1 MNLLLGL
8 DRLTLSALSGILSL
22 WVRPRALPIDTAE
35 QLRGRG
41 RQVLYVLEHA
51 ALTDLLALMRVCRAL
66 GLPSPVRRFK
76 VGDASE
82 LRSSVALERRQGW
95 LRSRRDRRL
104 PGRLTR
110 VIDATLATQGDHVD
124 LIPVSVYWGRAPG
137 KESTRLGLLFGEGW
151 TIAGPL
157 RRFFATLV
165 NGRQTLVRFGEPIAP
180 AGFSHEGDPIR
191 LVRRLVRQMRQ
202 EFRNSRAAVLGP
214 DLALRRSIVAAVLAR
229 RSVRSAVALEIRDG
243 KKSRREALLTA
254 RRYAL
259 EIAADYS
266 PRAVALMW
274 NPFTWLWNR
283 LYDGVEVLHGERL
296 ELAAGGAQLVYV
308 PSHRSHMDYLLLSYV
323 IYGRGFAVPHIAA
336 GINLNLPLIGRVLRK
351 CGAFYLRRSFKG
363 HPLYPVVFMSYLSV
377 MMRRGHP
384 IEYFI
389 EGGRSR
395 TGRLLKPKTG
405 MLSMTM
411 RSYLQ
416 DSSRPV
422 VFVPVYFGYEKLV
435 EADTYVGE
443 LSGRPKQTESVRGLV
458 GALRILRRRYGR
470 VYVSFGE
477 PLDLSTHLDQ
487 VAPEWRAASGVGK
500 PDWLNH
506 AVDTLAESIQRR
518 VNSAV
523 AISPAGLVS
532 MVLLATPRQAMV
544 ESDLIRQL
552 DLCRALAAKLPYA
565 PDSTCTA
572 LDGAQILAHARDL
585 GMIETAPH
593 ALGDVVRFTAG
604 TAVTSAYYR
613 NSILHAYALP
623 SLIACAFLNN
633 AAISREDVQR
643 LAWRIY
649 PYVAQDLFLR
659 WGEDE
664 LSAAVDGVLATLGEL
679 RLLERDSAGDVWRRP
694 ATGSSEAVQLSV
706 LAHTTLEVVER
717 YYLAIALLLQSGSGQ
732 ITQDALE
739 RRCHLMASRMALLYE
754 LRSPEFFDK
763 GMFRQFLDLL
773 RRRGVIG
780 TDSAGRLTYETALL
794 AVAADARLVLSEQIR
809 HSVLQVTHG

>member
-1 MNLLLGL
+1 MNWLLGL
-8 DRLTLSALSGILSL
+8 DRLTLFALSRLLSL
-22 WVRPRALPIDTAE
+22 WVRPRALPVDTAE
-35 QLRGRG
+35 HLRGRG
-41 RQVLYVLEHA
+41 RPVLYVLEHA
-51 ALTDLLALMRVCRAL
+51 AVTDLLALILVCRSL
-66 GLPSPVRRFK
+66 GLPSPVRRFSL
-76 VGDASE
+76 GEARE
-82 LRSSVALERRQGW
+82 RRSSVALERRRGW
-95 LRSRRDRRL
+95 LRPRRDRRL
-104 PGRLTR
+104 PTRLLR

-137 KESTRLGLLFGEGW
+137 KETTRLGLLFGEGW
-151 TIAGPL
+151 TIAGPV
-157 RRFFATLV
+157 RRFLSTLV

-180 AGFSHEGDPIR
+180 TALINEGDSAR
-191 LVRRLVRQMRQ
+191 VARRAVRQMRQ
-202 EFRNSRAAVLGP
+202 EFRHSRAAVLGP
-214 DLALRRSIVAAVLAR
+214 DLALRRSVVAAVLAR
-229 RSVRSAVALEIRDG
+229 RAVRAAVALEIRDG
-243 KKSRREALLTA
+243 KKTRREALLVA

-266 PRAVALMW
+266 PRAVAFMW

-283 LYDGVEVLHGERL
+283 LYDGVEVVHGERL

-323 IYGRGFAVPHIAA
+323 IYARGFAVPHTAA
-336 GINLNLPLIGRVLRK
+336 GINLNLPLVGRILRK

-363 HPLYPVVFMSYLSV
+363 HPLYPVVFMSYLGV

-405 MLSMTM
+405 MLSMTT
-411 RSYLQ
+411 RSFLQ

-443 LSGRPKQTESVRGLV
+443 LSGRPKEKESVRGLL
-458 GALRILRRRYGR
+458 GALSILRRRYGR

-477 PLDLSTHLDQ
+477 PIDLAAHLDSIE
-487 VAPEWRAASGVGK
+487 PDWRNTRGDGK
-500 PDWLNH
+500 PAWLTG
-506 AVDTLAESIQRR
+506 AVDALAENIQRR

-532 MVLLATPRQAMV
+532 LVLLATPRQAMV
-544 ESDLIRQL
+544 EADLIRQL
-552 DLCRALAAKLPYA
+552 DLCRALAERLPYSDNA
-565 PDSTCTA
+565 SCTR
-572 LDGAQILAHARDL
+572 LDGAGMLAHAREL

-593 ALGDVVRFTAG
+593 ALGDVIRFVSG
-604 TAVTSAYYR
+604 SAVTSAYYR

-633 AAISREDVQR
+633 AVVRDEDVQR

-649 PYVAQDLFLR
+649 PYVAQELFLR
-659 WGEDE
+659 WTETE
-664 LSAAVDGVLATLGEL
+664 LPAAVDAILATFAEL
-679 RLLERDSAGDVWRRP
+679 HLLEKEPDGSGWRRP
-694 ATGSSEAVQLSV
+694 PTGTREAVQLSV

-717 YYLAIALLLQSGSGQ
+717 YYLAIALLLHCGSGE

-754 LRSPEFFDK
+754 LRSPEFFDR

-773 RRRGVIG
+773 RRRGVLG
-780 TDSAGRLTYETALL
+780 TDTAGRLTYDGALL